1 MTLFIYVA
9 AKEVKTSKHFN
20 ELWQTFNQVGLLF
33 SFLGYNQK
41 IETILDTFYSFK
53 YITFSFLCDMVE

>member
-1 MTLFIYVA
+1 MTLFIFVA
-9 AKEVKTSKHFN
+9 AKEVKTGKHFN

-41 IETILDTFYSFK
+41 METTLDTFYS
-53 YITFSFLCDMVE
+53 

>member
-9 AKEVKTSKHFN
+9 AKEVKTGKHFN

-41 IETILDTFYSFK
+41 IETILATLFNSSKLFFY
-53 YITFSFLCDMVE
+53 DMVN